1 MLYNISIT
9 DTKPMRFVI
18 EAESEVG
25 ARDLVDGIMYEHEG
39 DWVEIFYDERIMDF
53 EYDLSEYDINV
64 EEKDD

>member
-1 MLYNISIT
+1 MMYNVSIT
-9 DTKPMRFVI
+9 DRKPIRFVV
-18 EAESEVG
+18 EAESEVN